1 MAEPA
6 KKTVTAGS
14 STSTSPT
21 MRPKKAPP
29 FAIKKVTTRETWMK
43 MLFYAMHGVGKTT
56 LAASAV
62 DVPSMGDVI
71 MISAESGNLS
81 LLDND
86 RIKDLDKLETIP
98 VDSFDTVVKIYE
110 FLTSHIQFR
119 DLKGVASSLTREQAD
134 DKMRAQE
141 AWMKGCEPS
150 DIVTPKR
157 YMTVILDSL
166 TEIEAY
172 CMYKLLGAHG
182 EFSTAMLEEDAIKT
196 AEFKEYKQNNNM
208 VNLLVRAFRDL
219 DMHVIVLAGRAF
231 EQDEMKKFLYSPQLT
246 GKLRTQVQG
255 YFDIVGY
262 LVAGKAKEGEQP
274 PRRLYVQPEGRWDA
288 KCRFAGYKLG
298 HFDDPTLS
306 SMMKALGRS

>member
-1 MAEPA
+1 MADA
-6 KKTVTAGS
+6 TTTKVTTGS
-14 STSTSPT
+14 STSTTAT

-29 FAIKKVTTRETWMK
+29 FAIKKVSADETWMK
-43 MLFYAMHGVGKTT
+43 MLFYSMHGVGKTT

-71 MISAESGNLS
+71 MISAESGNLT

-86 RIKDLDKLETIP
+86 RVKNLDQLETIP
-98 VDSFDTVVKIYE
+98 VDAFDTVVKIFE
-110 FLTSHIQFR
+110 FLSSHIQFR
-119 DLKGVASSLTREQAD
+119 DLKGVAASLTREQAD

-157 YMTVILDSL
+157 YKTVILDSL

-172 CMYKLLGAHG
+172 CMYKLLGVHG
-182 EFSTAMLEEDAIKT
+182 EFSTSMLDEDTKT

-288 KCRFAGYKLG
+288 KCRFAAYKSG
-298 HFDDPTLS
+298 HFDDPTLL
-306 SMMKALGRS
+306 SMMKALGRA